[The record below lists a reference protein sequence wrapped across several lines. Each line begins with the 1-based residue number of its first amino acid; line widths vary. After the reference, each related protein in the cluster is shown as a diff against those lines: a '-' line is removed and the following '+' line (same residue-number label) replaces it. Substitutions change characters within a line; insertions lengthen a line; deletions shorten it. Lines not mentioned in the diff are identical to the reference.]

1 MVQGRDHRAA
11 PGGSTQREPVAD
23 LEILLEAT
31 ALTFY
36 AGDYDAVVA
45 LALDA
50 QRIACETDAE
60 RFTLAAVTAV
70 AAEIAGDHDRGAALA
85 AQALELA
92 EQLDDPVNLVW
103 AAWTAAREGGAAAE
117 VSYALA
123 PSKSPASGGS

>member
-1 MVQGRDHRAA
+1 M
-11 PGGSTQREPVAD
+11 
-23 LEILLEAT
+23 
-31 ALTFY
+31 TFY

-45 LALDA
+45 LARGA

-60 RFTLAAVTAV
+60 RFTLAAVSAV

-92 EQLDDPVNLVW
+92 EQLDDPVNASCGRHGQPRGR
-103 AAWTAAREGGAAAE
+103 AAPPPRCHMR
-117 VSYALA
+117 LA